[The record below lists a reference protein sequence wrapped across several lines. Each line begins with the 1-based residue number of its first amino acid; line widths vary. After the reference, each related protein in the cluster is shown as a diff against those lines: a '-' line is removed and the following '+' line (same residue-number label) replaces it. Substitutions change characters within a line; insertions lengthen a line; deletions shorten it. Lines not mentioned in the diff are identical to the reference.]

1 LLPVKSYK
9 LHAKLYYPLKKREKI
24 STTWKNQNKVT
35 SKCLSKIQTSEG
47 EKIKAD
53 RESPNSIPIQRVYS
67 ISEV

>member
-47 EKIKAD
+47 EKIKVD
-53 RESPNSIPIQRVYS
+53 
-67 ISEV
+67 